1 MNDEGSTHYS
11 AVLQQMGLGHRL
23 LNDTF
28 GTTERTQGIQS
39 VQVPV
44 GCPRWPGRL
53 TLLVTAKNR
62 WIWTIKSLEQGAVQI
77 LRHSER
83 KRGVSPIYHNI

>member
-39 VQVPV
+39 VPGPCGLPKVAWQIDPFGHSKEQVGLDDKELGIR
-44 GCPRWPGRL
+44 GC
-53 TLLVTAKNR
+53 A
-62 WIWTIKSLEQGAVQI
+62 
-77 LRHSER
+77 
-83 KRGVSPIYHNI
+83 NITS

>member
-28 GTTERTQGIQS
+28 GIT
-39 VQVPV
+39 
-44 GCPRWPGRL
+44 GCH
-53 TLLVTAKNR
+53 
-62 WIWTIKSLEQGAVQI
+62 I
-77 LRHSER
+77 
-83 KRGVSPIYHNI
+83 